1 MPTGVALYPSQST
14 NPALGQ
20 AYEENTLWKNNLSTI
35 STGTLF
41 LGSTLVYTT
50 NELDLSG
57 ATKYGNF
64 LTYNEA
70 DKKFVVNGTNTVLGS
85 VSDVFDRFPVNP
97 AGISIGNRAVDGT
110 VQSDVNGIAIGNN
123 AGVEMNNQ
131 GSIAIGASAGK
142 SMATGAIA
150 LGYNALGDGG
160 SGNGVVAI
168 GYGAGNKG
176 MNQGSIAIGKN
187 AFSNANGGGA
197 NCIAIGNNSLP
208 SGAGVSATGVI
219 ALGNNVGN
227 VQVGSDSIVMG
238 TNTGLFSAIASNA
251 IVLNATG
258 NGNADVGQTSGLFV
272 DPVRS
277 ASTINSL
284 YYDTTTKEITYGLAS
299 GGGTPG
305 PTGPQGPQG
314 ATGAQGATG
323 PQGPQGETGAQ
334 GDISQ
339 WSTQPAVSAVEMATY
354 DINGVG
360 TLNVDYVNVN
370 QNFATNAVFTNF
382 VTANTIDGDITLNK
396 NTDPATT
403 TGRVIVDNMSLLVG
417 ETLNYTDTG
426 SVIAAG
432 SKDGFYQ
439 GVLIQNKTATGNA
452 NVVAVNDSQGT
463 DYVAMG
469 INGSS
474 VVNTYNSLFEIP
486 SASYVSGTSTFVIGS
501 QSDHSGD
508 SSVLIT
514 PGFASQA
521 VAINPNCAM
530 SFNASFNGTLSLGNF
545 GNPGEA
551 LFSDG
556 PNAPCYWSTIT
567 SGGTPGPTGPQGPQ
581 GETGAQGAQG
591 ATGPQGPQGPQG
603 ETGAQGSAA
612 NVIGSTYIT
621 ATPSGASTIIS
632 SKNTIVEDITKANI
646 INNNAS
652 SLGQLN
658 TVIGVSTAPG
668 AYPLFATYANQS
680 NTSVQN
686 TVLGASALQLFSTT
700 NQSTCTNNTSLGFI
714 AGPYPAS
721 GVTAPLVF
729 TNNTAV
735 GAQSLGQVTGNVTES
750 VGLGRR
756 AGFNTVAGPQNTF
769 CGANSGINGN
779 ATAGQNTAL
788 GYQAGEGLNGGANTF
803 VGAFNGRGFVGGSN
817 ISIGND
823 YGFASNGSNNIYIG
837 QNGAY
842 RIIGN
847 ENIII
852 GPRLQQN
859 ATNTSI
865 SNRFQLGNI
874 VRPTYMVGDMSAN
887 TFTMT
892 STSCTFGNITLD
904 NATLAGTAGS
914 VSGQHLQIT
923 INGTPYKI
931 ELRNV

>member
-1 MPTGVALYPSQST
+1 MPNGVAYLPQSS
-14 NPALGQ
+14 NPGAGQ
-20 AYEENTLWKNNLSTI
+20 AYEADTLWKNNFSTI

-41 LGSTLVYTT
+41 IGSTMINTAEQIDV
-50 NELDLSG
+50 SG

-70 DKKFVVNGTNTVLGS
+70 QKKFVVNSSNIVLGS
-85 VSDVFDRFPVNP
+85 VTDVYDRFPANP
-97 AGISIGNRAVDGT
+97 QGISIGNRAVDAT
-110 VQSDVNGIAIGNN
+110 VSSDVNGIAIGNN
-123 AGVEMNNQ
+123 SGMEMNNQ
-131 GSIAIGASAGK
+131 GSIAIGANAGK

-150 LGYNALGDGG
+150 LGYNALNNG
-160 SGNGVVAI
+160 SSGAGAIAI
-168 GYGAGNKG
+168 GQDAGSRG
-176 MNQGSIAIGKN
+176 MNAGSIAIGKG
-187 AFSNANGGGA
+187 AFNNANGGGTNIIA
-197 NCIAIGNNSLP
+197 IGKDALPAGGYNQSGIIAIGNS
-208 SGAGVSATGVI
+208 
-219 ALGNNVGN
+219 
-227 VQVGSDSIVMG
+227 VGSTDVGSNSIVLG
-238 TNTGLFSAIASNA
+238 TNTGLFSNIASNA

-258 NGNADVGQTSGLFV
+258 SGNGDVGQTSGLFA
-272 DPVRS
+272 DPVRNL
-277 ASTINSL
+277 STSLSL
-284 YYDTTTKEITYGLAS
+284 YYNTTTKEITYGAGG

-314 ATGAQGATG
+314 ATGAMG

-339 WSTQPAVSAVEMATY
+339 WSTQPAVSAVDMAQN

-396 NTDPATT
+396 NTDPSTI
-403 TGRVIVDNMSLLVG
+403 TGRVVIDNMPLLVG
-417 ETLNYTDTG
+417 EQINYADEG
-426 SVIAAG
+426 SVVTAT

-452 NVVAVNDSQGT
+452 NFVAVNDSQGT
-463 DYVAMG
+463 DYVAVG
-469 INGSS
+469 VNGSAL
-474 VVNTYNSLFEIP
+474 VNQYNSLFEVP
-486 SASYVSGTSTFVIGS
+486 NASYFSGTSTTVFGS

-508 SSVLIT
+508 ASVLIA
-514 PGFASQA
+514 PGFGVQA
-521 VAINPNCAM
+521 VAINPNCAV
-530 SFNASFNGTLSLGNF
+530 SFNASYNGTLNLGDF
-545 GNPGEA
+545 GQPGYV
-551 LFSDG
+551 LTSQG
-556 PNAPCYWSTIT
+556 PSAPPEWVAGG
-567 SGGTPGPTGPQGPQ
+567 GGTPGPTGPQGPQ
-581 GETGAQGAQG
+581 GETGATG
-591 ATGPQGPQGPQG
+591 ATGPQGIQGATGAMGPQG

-621 ATPSGASTIIS
+621 AAPSGASTIVS
-632 SKNTIVEDITKANI
+632 SKNTIVEDLASANI
-646 INNNAS
+646 FNNSAS

-658 TVIGVSTAPG
+658 TIIGTSVDSG
-668 AYPLFATYANQS
+668 AYPLFKTYANQS
-680 NTSVQN
+680 NTGVQN

-721 GVTAPLVF
+721 GTTAPLVF

-769 CGANSGINGN
+769 VGANSGINGN

-788 GYQAGEGLNGGANTF
+788 GYQCGEGLNGGANTF
-803 VGAFNGRGFVGGSN
+803 VGAFCARGFAGGSN

-842 RIIGN
+842 RILGN

-859 ATNTSI
+859 ATNTSL
-865 SNRFQLGNI
+865 SNRFQVGCIAN
-874 VRPTYMVGDMSAN
+874 PNYMVGNMSTN
-887 TFTMT
+887 TFTMNNCAT
-892 STSCTFGNITLD
+892 TLGNLTLT
-904 NATLAGTAGS
+904 NATLTPTAGGS
-914 VSGQHLQIT
+914 SGQHLQIT

-931 ELRNV
+931 ALLNA